1 MLAQRRA
8 RPTRRRI
15 SGQRVSFKFASN
27 LQSGI
32 LGKLFGS
39 LPGTTSDWLVIRPG
53 SMPSAEITPYK
64 PTGLMPPW
72 KPDSFRLADNSP
84 RASYFASRND
94 VSGQRG
100 HLSDYATY
108 QDFKEPY
115 LFA

>member
-1 MLAQRRA
+1 
-8 RPTRRRI
+8 
-15 SGQRVSFKFASN
+15 
-27 LQSGI
+27 
-32 LGKLFGS
+32 
-39 LPGTTSDWLVIRPG
+39 
-53 SMPSAEITPYK
+53 MPSADIR
-64 PTGLMPPW
+64 LMPPW